1 MIDEREARFSLHV
14 LRAKK
19 ETRDSRFFLRFFSS
33 SFSLL
38 PPLFSPQH
46 ASFRFAAHSPFTVL
60 EEKNPSVSFPKV
72 TTSEPPA
79 PCLVISFLGVVCSF
93 VVVLKSESVPCT
105 FVVVISL
112 DWEPETLIS
121 SQFPSSLSAAIPQ
134 GGGRNLRSPSAENL
148 RLS

>member
-19 ETRDSRFFLRFFSS
+19 ETRDSRFFRLRFFFFFFFFF
-33 SFSLL
+33 FSLSFL

-60 EEKNPSVSFPKV
+60 EEKDPSVSFQRV
-72 TTSEPPA
+72 TTCEPPA

-93 VVVLKSESVPCT
+93 VVVLKSESVTCT
-105 FVVVISL
+105 FVVVI
-112 DWEPETLIS
+112 
-121 SQFPSSLSAAIPQ
+121 
-134 GGGRNLRSPSAENL
+134 
-148 RLS
+148 